1 MLYAFKL
8 YNVIYPFTLIKLEK
22 KKNLAQILAFNKY
35 LINKKYWELLLKIT
49 ATKLVIN
56 QAID

>member
-8 YNVIYPFTLIKLEK
+8 YNVIYPFILIKLEE

-35 LINKKYWELLLKIT
+35 LINKKY
-49 ATKLVIN
+49 
-56 QAID
+56 